1 MNNSLKKELSL
12 ITAGLSI
19 VASRNKSNF
28 WSRALALTSA
38 GLYLASLVKEFSFR
52 GKKVLITGGSRGL
65 GLSLAW
71 NLLNS
76 EAEVMLLARD
86 ESELGRAKDI
96 LLKDFPDGKVH
107 TRVCDVTNAQQL
119 SESIESAI
127 LTMDGVDLLINNA
140 GAILV
145 GPFTSMEM
153 EDFEAQMRLHV
164 YSVVQATQLI
174 FAHFKT
180 RGGGRILNICSLGGK
195 TAIPHMIPYN
205 TSKFALAGFSQGV
218 AAELAQHNII
228 LTTAYPTV
236 MRTGSPIQAVFKGEH
251 EKEFTWFE
259 TIDNLPGIS
268 MGADTAAKKVLDA
281 VANGQSEVILSVPG
295 KARVLMGSL
304 FPEAMT
310 ALMALVNRI
319 LPSGDSTI
327 RKTGADS
334 ASLFNQTVLLRP
346 IQKRAKANETK
357 YNQEPKHDAELN
369 LGLYH

>member
-12 ITAGLSI
+12 LTAGL
-19 VASRNKSNF
+19 AALTTRNKSPF
-28 WSRALALTSA
+28 WSRLFAATSVC
-38 GLYLASLVKEFSFR
+38 LYVASLTKEFHFN

-71 NLLNS
+71 NLIKSGS
-76 EAEVMLLARD
+76 EVTLLARD
-86 ESELGRAKDI
+86 EAELNKAKEI
-96 LLKDFPDGKVH
+96 LLKDFPEAKVH
-107 TRVCDVTNAQQL
+107 IQVCDVTETQQL
-119 SESIESAI
+119 SNSIEKAI
-127 LTMDGVDLLINNA
+127 NDMDGIDLLVNNA

-153 EDFEAQMRLHV
+153 EDFEAQMKLHV
-164 YSVVQATQLI
+164 YSVIQATQLI
-174 FAHFKT
+174 FAHFKS

-205 TSKFALAGFSQGV
+205 TSKFALAGFSQG
-218 AAELAQHNII
+218 ASAELAKHNII

-259 TIDNLPGIS
+259 TIDNLPGLS
-268 MGADTAAKKVLDA
+268 MGADTAAKKIMSA
-281 VANGQSEVILSVPG
+281 VADGQTEVVLSVAG
-295 KARVLMGSL
+295 KARVLAGSL
-304 FPEAMT
+304 FPETMI
-310 ALMALVNRI
+310 ALMGAVNRL
-319 LPSGDSTI
+319 LPAGDSTI

-334 ASLFNQTVLLRP
+334 ASLFNQNFLLRP
-346 IQKRAKANETK
+346 IQKKAKANEAK